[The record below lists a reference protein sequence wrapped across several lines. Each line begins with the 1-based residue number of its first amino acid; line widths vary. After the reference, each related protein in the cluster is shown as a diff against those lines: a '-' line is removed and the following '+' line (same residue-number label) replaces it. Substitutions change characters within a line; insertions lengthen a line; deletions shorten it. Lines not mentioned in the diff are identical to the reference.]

1 LREERRLRVFDIR
14 KFRRGS
20 WLKRGEIKREQR
32 RLHNEELKDLYS
44 PTIDRVMK
52 SRRMRWAGHVAL
64 WSEER
69 RIQGL
74 GGELRERDDLTDPG
88 VDGRIILKFIFRK
101 WNLGSWTVLIW
112 LRTRTGGGLL
122 RMRK

>member
-1 LREERRLRVFDIR
+1 MFDIR